1 MRRAILLL
9 TATVLVLAGCATPD
23 EAAPA
28 GQVELEGTIRA
39 AASSGAERSWLID
52 TGEGM
57 LALDLATRPPL
68 GARGVIAA
76 VPEGV
81 ELPDDLAGIVAA
93 LSDYGSRTGEP
104 LEVLDFLK

>member
-9 TATVLVLAGCATPD
+9 TATVLVLAACATPGD
-23 EAAPA
+23 GTSQ

-39 AASSGAERSWLID
+39 AAASGADRSWVLD

-57 LALDLATRPPL
+57 LALDLAQRPPL

-76 VPEGV
+76 VPDGV
-81 ELPDDLAGIVAA
+81 ELPADLAGIVAV

-104 LEVLDFLK
+104 LTVLDFLY

>member
-23 EAAPA
+23 DSAPE

-39 AASSGAERSWLID
+39 AASSGADRSWVID

-57 LALDLATRPPL
+57 LALDLSSAPPL
-68 GARGVIAA
+68 GARGVIAE
-76 VPEGV
+76 VPDGV
-81 ELPDDLAGIVAA
+81 ELPDDLAGLVGA
-93 LSDYGSRTGEP
+93 LSEYGSRTGEP
-104 LEVLDFLK
+104 LKVLDFLR